1 MALTQPPSAICST
14 STATP
19 ARISHFSFGAST
31 SVIGMCVARHAIHTS
46 RPNISM
52 PPSRWPI
59 TTIGLSSQVTV
70 HMPSNAW
77 KITTARVSNAARA
90 RSMLFQRSAATSRM
104 ASPMIARMLAGTC
117 MPIM

>member
-1 MALTQPPSAICST
+1 
-14 STATP
+14 
-19 ARISHFSFGAST
+19 
-31 SVIGMCVARHAIHTS
+31 
-46 RPNISM
+46 M